1 MIRAGWVDA
10 DIAARKSKW
19 RIHRP
24 ADRSRSMRRSISCR
38 SKWSCSRA
46 KSRRLPTWCRR
57 SITRRVRCGTTR
69 SDARGGD
76 DGPSSHLDRIPDL
89 DHGVGRA
96 ARARARV
103 RAGPPM
109 SRLRTPHIVRE
120 PHKRPRTRLEPWLA
134 NYYHALRHRHQ
145 PLIFLLVSWDEAV
158 QIADGAVPARL
169 RKQVRKLMTWM
180 PKTREPKPDI

>member
-1 MIRAGWVDA
+1 M
-10 DIAARKSKW
+10 
-19 RIHRP
+19 
-24 ADRSRSMRRSISCR
+24 SCR
-38 SKWSCSRA
+38 HSTTKRA
-46 KSRRLPTWCRR
+46 
-57 SITRRVRCGTTR
+57 RCGT
-69 SDARGGD
+69 ARAGD
-76 DGPSSHLDRIPDL
+76 DGPPSHLDRIPDL

-134 NYYHALRHRHQ
+134 KYYHALRHRHQ
-145 PLIFLLVSWDEAV
+145 PMIFLFVSWDEAV
-158 QIADGAVPARL
+158 TIADGAVPARL